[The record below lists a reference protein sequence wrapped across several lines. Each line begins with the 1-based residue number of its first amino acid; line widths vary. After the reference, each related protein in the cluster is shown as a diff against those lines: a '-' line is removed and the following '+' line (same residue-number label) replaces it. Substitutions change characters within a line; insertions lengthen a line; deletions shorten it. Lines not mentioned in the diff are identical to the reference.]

1 MQRLIERGIPDS
13 AYRRAEKLEKLALTL
28 QFSVPGVP
36 SIYYGDELGMT
47 GVNDPSTGARWRKP
61 RAFTHSG
68 CCRICA
74 S

>member
-47 GVNDPSTGARWRKP
+47 GVNDPFNAREMPSSWQMTRM
-61 RAFTHSG
+61 
-68 CCRICA
+68 CC
-74 S
+74 